1 VGPGATSV
9 FSYPN
14 GFAGATN
21 DIQTTSD
28 AAQFSGSVIGL
39 TNGAVG
45 QHEAGSAWYK
55 TQQNI
60 EAFTT
65 DFTFQLGAAGAGAS
79 IQGATFCV
87 QNTNSTA
94 NPAAHG
100 IWADAD
106 ANGLGYAAYVPLAG
120 QYPIYNSVAIKFDLS
135 GFGQRNYVTSAN
147 ATGLYING
155 GPSIQTA
162 GGLIPEVDLN
172 PSGLDL
178 HSGHVLAGHIVY
190 DGSLLTMVLADTVTS
205 TQARFSWPIDIP
217 TAVGSKTAWV
227 GFTSGEIPASVNN
240 LLTWDFSE
248 GFDPRLSP
256 PTFGVAPGSYASAQ
270 TVTLCASAGA
280 TIYYTTN
287 GQQPT
292 TSSTQYVGPITVSSS
307 EVIEA
312 IAVEKGFT
320 DSTVAVANYQI
331 APAGTPIIDFANGF
345 ASSSNLV
352 ALNGASQLSVSA
364 IQMTD
369 ATNYS
374 EASSA
379 WYVVP
384 VDVTSFQTSFT
395 IQATSPMANGLTFTI
410 QNQNPTSTDGSS
422 LYVSGGPNAVGN
434 YAPGLGYAGLL
445 SSVAVIFDLY
455 NGSGNST
462 GLYTNGA
469 NPVGSS
475 IDMTPSSVKLHSGNP
490 LDVSL
495 DYSGMSLAMTITDS
509 VTHASFSHTWTID
522 IPSTVGGNTAY
533 VGFTASTGGQ
543 NALQKVLSWT
553 YAN

>member
-1 VGPGATSV
+1 
-9 FSYPN
+9 
-14 GFAGATN
+14 
-21 DIQTTSD
+21 
-28 AAQFSGSVIGL
+28 VIAL
-39 TNGAVG
+39 TNGTVG
-45 QHEAGSAWYK
+45 AHEGGSAWYK
-55 TQQNI
+55 THQNI
-60 EAFTT
+60 QAFTT
-65 DFTFQLGAAGAGAS
+65 DFTLQLAAAGAGAS
-79 IQGATFCV
+79 IQGVTFCI
-87 QNTNSTA
+87 QNSNSTT
-94 NPAAHG
+94 NPNASG
-100 IWADAD
+100 IWAAAD
-106 ANGLGYAAYVPLAG
+106 ANGLGYAAYVPIVG
-120 QYPIYNSVAIKFDLS
+120 QYPIYNSIAVKFDLS
-135 GFGQRNYVTSAN
+135 GFNQRNYVTNAN
-147 ATGLYING
+147 STGLYING

-172 PSGLDL
+172 PSGIDL
-178 HSGHVLAGHIVY
+178 HSGHILAGHIVY

-205 TQARFSWPIDIP
+205 TQARFTWPIDIP
-217 TAVGSKTAWV
+217 TAVGSKMAWV
-227 GFTSGEIPASVNN
+227 GFTSGEIPAVVNN
-240 LLTWDFSE
+240 LLTWDFYE
-248 GFDPRLSP
+248 GYSPRLSP
-256 PTFGVAPGSYASAQ
+256 PSFSVAQGSYPSAQ
-270 TVTLCASAGA
+270 TVTLCASDGS

-292 TSSTQYVGPITVSSS
+292 TSSTQYTGPITVSSS

-312 IAVEKGFT
+312 IAVQKGFT

-331 APAGTPIIDFANGF
+331 APADTPIIDFPKGF
-345 ASSSNLV
+345 ASSSNLI
-352 ALNGASQLSVSA
+352 ALNGASQLSGSA
-364 IQMTD
+364 IQLTD

-374 EASSA
+374 QASSA

-384 VDVTSFQTSFT
+384 VNVTSFQTSFT
-395 IQATSPMANGLTFTI
+395 IQATNPGSSQMANGLTFTI

-445 SSVAVIFDLY
+445 SSVAVTFDLY
-455 NGSGNST
+455 NGSGNLT

-475 IDMTPSSVKLHSGNP
+475 IDMTPSNLQLHSGNP

-495 DYSGMSLAMTITDS
+495 RYSGTSLAMTVTDS
-509 VTHASFSHTWTID
+509 VAHTSFSHTWTID